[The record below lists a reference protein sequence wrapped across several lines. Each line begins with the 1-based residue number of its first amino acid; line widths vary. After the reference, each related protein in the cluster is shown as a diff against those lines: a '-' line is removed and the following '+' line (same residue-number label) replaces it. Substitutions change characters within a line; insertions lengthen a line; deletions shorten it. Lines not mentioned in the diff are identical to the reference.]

1 MMSSTT
7 GLVLV
12 TGATGFI
19 GSHIVSQLLAKDI
32 RVRAVVRSLSK
43 VRAIFPNAGSQLEVV
58 EIPTLLDD
66 HTEALKGVSAVIH
79 TAVPGFHN
87 GASNEDTLK
96 GAYEGTLNIVNQAI
110 SLGIKKI
117 IVTGSYV
124 NLFDTDFNEAYGDR
138 VITEKEFGS
147 IELADI
153 KPQEQDAF
161 FIYQAAKTVADK
173 RLLQI
178 ARENPDIDL
187 TVLLPSMVLGPLVP
201 NFPYPSDIS
210 QLGTNSF
217 VYGLIAGGPDGPNTY
232 PSLSVGHVVDVRDV
246 AKAHVLALDAPP
258 VAGRHKRMIISSAI
272 FKWKDAAEVIR
283 TAHPELASRLPS
295 SDAVPPVQKD
305 AVLDTS
311 FTSEVLGLK
320 EYIPWDEMVLA
331 AIEVC
336 LEHERRF
343 KH

>member
-1 MMSSTT
+1 MPSAAT

-19 GSHIVSQLLAKDI
+19 GSHIVSQLLEKNI
-32 RVRAVVRSLSK
+32 KIRAVVRFTSK
-43 VRAIFPNAGSQLEVV
+43 VKTIFPDAGSRLEIV
-58 EIPTLLDD
+58 EVPSLLDD

-79 TAVPGFHN
+79 TAVPGFR
-87 GASNEDTLK
+87 GSTM
-96 GAYEGTLNIVNQAI
+96 GAYEGILNIINQAI

-117 IVTGSYV
+117 TVTGSYL
-124 NLFDTDFNEAYGDR
+124 NLFDTDLKQAYGDK
-138 VITEKEFGS
+138 VITEKDFGS

-153 KPQEQDAF
+153 KPQEQDGF
-161 FIYQAAKTVADK
+161 FVYSAAKTVTDK

-178 ARENPDIDL
+178 ARENPDVDV
-187 TVLLPSMVLGPLVP
+187 TVLLPSMVFGPLVP
-201 NFPYPSDIS
+201 NFPYSSDIT
-210 QLGTNSF
+210 QIGTDA
-217 VYGLIAGGPDGPNTY
+217 VAYGLITGGPDGPNTY
-232 PSLSVGHVVDVRDV
+232 PSFPIGHVIDVRDV

-258 VAGRHKRMIISSAI
+258 VPGRHKRMIVSSAI

-283 TAHPELASRLPS
+283 KTHPELAPRLPS
-295 SDAVPPVQKD
+295 SDAVPPAQTD
-305 AVLDTS
+305 APLDTS
-311 FTSEVLGLK
+311 FTSEVLGLR
-320 EYIPWDEMVLA
+320 EYVPWEESVVA